1 MQHMAWF
8 LLGIWLSITLLYF
21 PTSTFIKT
29 FSLFSRQWDMS
40 KKGTSAIYKAMYYL
54 ELLCE
59 ACHRAEA
66 SRSFNTPSYSGSA
79 LLETREARH
88 RMEALRSFN
97 TPSYSG
103 KCFVGNTFGTPV
115 RPPWSLARDRGLR
128 VTKNTFLWVLSTHKN
143 FTENWRTLGKSLRII
158 RESCRWLDLHPSYS
172 LPFHEIM
179 YKYEAEPPLKYHLF
193 NILTSLSNWE

>member
-1 MQHMAWF
+1 M
-8 LLGIWLSITLLYF
+8 LGIWLSITLLYF

-40 KKGTSAIYKAMYYL
+40 RKGTSAIHKSMYYL

-66 SRSFNTPSYSGSA
+66 SRSFNTPSYSGK
-79 LLETREARH
+79 R
-88 RMEALRSFN
+88 
-97 TPSYSG
+97 
-103 KCFVGNTFGTPV
+103 FVGNTFGTPV
-115 RPPWSLARDRGLR
+115 WPPWSLTRDRGLR

-143 FTENWRTLGKSLRII
+143 LTENWRTLRKSLRII

-179 YKYEAEPPLKYHLF
+179 YKYEAEPPP
-193 NILTSLSNWE
+193 NIISFTS

>member
-1 MQHMAWF
+1 
-8 LLGIWLSITLLYF
+8 
-21 PTSTFIKT
+21 
-29 FSLFSRQWDMS
+29 MS

-88 RMEALRSFN
+88 RTKASRSFN

-103 KCFVGNTFGTPV
+103 KRFVGNTFGTPV

-143 FTENWRTLGKSLRII
+143 LTENGERSGSLYGSSESLADDLIYIPRIPYHSMKSCINTK
-158 RESCRWLDLHPSYS
+158 PS
-172 LPFHEIM
+172 L
-179 YKYEAEPPLKYHLF
+179 L
-193 NILTSLSNWE
+193 